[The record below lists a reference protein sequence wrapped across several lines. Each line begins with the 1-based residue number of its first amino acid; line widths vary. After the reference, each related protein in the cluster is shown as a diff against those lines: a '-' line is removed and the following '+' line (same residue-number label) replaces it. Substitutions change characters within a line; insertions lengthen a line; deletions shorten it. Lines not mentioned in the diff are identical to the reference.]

1 MSTAKAGRVPKRLVT
16 TVFLSVLSM
25 ILALADPS
33 AARVLCVPAMLLS
46 SFGDV
51 ILMNYRPITRHLPF
65 RGFVA
70 GSTFFLLSHVV
81 YCAAFLVLLNRA
93 GETYYNDGAFVGV
106 VLFVLCGV
114 ILTYLNMRTHSNK
127 FMLMLVIVYLFVICT
142 NCSAICAAAFALGGI
157 RYISAVGIVFFL
169 ISDMIIMAQTVR
181 DRGADKFMVPIWITY
196 VIGQVLLLCG
206 A

>member
-51 ILMNYRPITRHLPF
+51 ILMNYRPITRRLPF

-93 GETYYNDGAFVGV
+93 GETYYNDGAFV
-106 VLFVLCGV
+106 
-114 ILTYLNMRTHSNK
+114 
-127 FMLMLVIVYLFVICT
+127 
-142 NCSAICAAAFALGGI
+142 
-157 RYISAVGIVFFL
+157 
-169 ISDMIIMAQTVR
+169 
-181 DRGADKFMVPIWITY
+181 
-196 VIGQVLLLCG
+196 
-206 A
+206 